1 MDQLSVFRNDIN
13 SMVRQNN
20 SWSAEQ
26 AQKQMDFQER
36 MSNTAHQREVADL
49 KAAGLNPILS
59 AGGSGASSAAGAMAD
74 PDQSGVAAMASL
86 ASELISSQTA
96 TANALT
102 AAETS
107 QLVAN
112 IASWSAGNVA
122 SINAQSNWNLE
133 QSRQE
138 FNESHPQ
145 TGAALIGS
153 VLNSLAKGSGYS
165 SSAKVVQKYAPNV
178 TSAAKSAAKAISTVA
193 NKIGN
198 SKIVQRLLK

>member
-1 MDQLSVFRNDIN
+1 MDQLNAFRDDIN
-13 SMVRQNN
+13 SMVQQNN
-20 SWSAEQ
+20 AWSAEQ

-36 MSNTAHQREVADL
+36 MSSTAHQREVADL

-59 AGGSGASSAAGAMAD
+59 AGGSGASSAAGAMAN

-145 TGAALIGS
+145 TIAGFLGS
-153 VLNSLAKGSGYS
+153 VVNNLAKGSGYS
-165 SSAKVVQKYAPNV
+165 SSAQVVQKYSPVV
-178 TSAAKSAAKAISTVA
+178 TAKAKSAAKAVGNVA

-198 SKIVQRLLK
+198 SKLVQRLLK